1 MSKLNNALRW
11 ISYGLAILALAAG
24 IALLIGDAIFRT
36 LPGLPAA
43 AISSAPLLLVGT
55 SFLILQPI
63 LRPGFADLLKN
74 GLLAATFLLWG
85 FIQFMPRN
93 AASLWLG
100 NLVIVLYVLDLA
112 WVVLGTRIS
121 LKRN

>member
-1 MSKLNNALRW
+1 
-11 ISYGLAILALAAG
+11 
-24 IALLIGDAIFRT
+24 
-36 LPGLPAA
+36 
-43 AISSAPLLLVGT
+43 VGT

-93 AASLWLG
+93 ATSLWLG

>member
-1 MSKLNNALRW
+1 
-11 ISYGLAILALAAG
+11 
-24 IALLIGDAIFRT
+24 
-36 LPGLPAA
+36 
-43 AISSAPLLLVGT
+43 
-55 SFLILQPI
+55 
-63 LRPGFADLLKN
+63 
-74 GLLAATFLLWG
+74 LLWG

-121 LKRN
+121 LK